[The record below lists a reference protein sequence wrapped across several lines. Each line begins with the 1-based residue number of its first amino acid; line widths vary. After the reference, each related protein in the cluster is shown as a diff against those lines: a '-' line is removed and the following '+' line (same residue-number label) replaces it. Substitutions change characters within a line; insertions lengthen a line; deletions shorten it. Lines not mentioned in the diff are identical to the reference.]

1 MRLDLLTSA
10 IIVDDAIMFLSQKS
24 KDNKGKDNEIQEEK
38 TGEIT

>member
-24 KDNKGKDNEIQEEK
+24 KDNKGKDNEMNRKQEK
-38 TGEIT
+38 